1 MQRAP
6 IAVMLAASA
15 TLLMASTA
23 SAATKTVYAGPQT
36 KLPKALANA
45 ESNTFYPAKLQ
56 VHVKDKVSFVW
67 KGLHNISYGK
77 SHPYIRKDFQP
88 TAGVMDEAGAPFWF
102 NGQPRKLINNLIAY
116 PAGNG
121 VADGKQFIASGL
133 QPLQPNKKSWT
144 VSFPKAGKFTFYC
157 DIHKGMKMT
166 VTVKKA
172 GAKIPA
178 AAADKKQASKEL
190 KADLAIAKKLLASPG
205 PTTNVVM
212 MGNDKG
218 RVATFDFFPKV
229 KNVHVGDT
237 VSFEMTKG
245 SSEEHTVT
253 FGPPAYLGPIET
265 ILPDAATG
273 NPPALAVDSRL
284 YYASDPGSVLTHSAT
299 VHGNGFL
306 NTGALDGDDG
316 GPVPRVKQVTFTTP
330 GSFQYLCLLHPQMVG
345 TIVVS

>member
-1 MQRAP
+1 
-6 IAVMLAASA
+6 
-15 TLLMASTA
+15 
-23 SAATKTVYAGPQT
+23 
-36 KLPKALANA
+36 
-45 ESNTFYPAKLQ
+45 
-56 VHVKDKVSFVW
+56 
-67 KGLHNISYGK
+67 
-77 SHPYIRKDFQP
+77 
-88 TAGVMDEAGAPFWF
+88 MDEAGAPFWF
-102 NGQPRKLINNLIAY
+102 NGQPRKVISNLIAY

-133 QPLQPNKKSWT
+133 QPLQPNKKGWT
-144 VSFPKAGKFTFYC
+144 VSFPKAGNFTFFC

-178 AAADKKQASKEL
+178 AAADKKQADKEL
-190 KADLAIAKKLLASPG
+190 KADLAIAKTLLASPG

-218 RVATFDFFPKV
+218 KVATFDFFPKV

-245 SSEEHTVT
+245 TSEEHTVT

-273 NPPALAVDSRL
+273 TPPKLAVDSRL
-284 YYASDPGSVLTHSAT
+284 YYASDPGAVLTYNGT
-299 VHGNGFL
+299 NHGNGFL

-316 GPVPRVKQVTFTTP
+316 GPVGRVRQVTFTAP